1 MFHETGLK
9 PYPGLKRHFFK
20 TRTFLFWNGWNL
32 SCLGNDQNFE
42 HQEDAGIYMVQL
54 SIILHTL
61 TRQRLP
67 SFGSSIACQK
77 RLQCRFALLGNKID
91 YRVEPK
97 HCDIRRTYLFT
108 SSTSPTPSKSTS
120 STSSTAST
128 SSTSSTS
135 LHDLHH
141 LHHIRLDIIY
151 IIYIISSPT
160 SRLLRS
166 TYSGV
171 LAHEYFFR
179 SHYSGVVTQELILK
193 G

>member
-120 STSSTAST
+120 STSSTP
-128 SSTSSTS
+128 
-135 LHDLHH
+135 LHH
-141 LHHIRLDIIY
+141 V
-151 IIYIISSPT
+151 
-160 SRLLRS
+160 
-166 TYSGV
+166 YSGV
-171 LAHEYFFR
+171 LTQEYLLM
-179 SHYSGVVTQELILK
+179 STSSGVITQELSLRS
-193 G
+193 